1 MARKGVFRDRLISLP
16 AVRTRRYSP
25 PIVRYAIDH
34 WNFCFRKGYDHFMP
48 RSRPGLRA
56 EPAAPVRAVGTPS
69 ARSPRHRL
77 LKAAKTLFARRGYE
91 NASTSAIARAA
102 GTSESQLMKYFGS
115 KEGLL
120 EAIFD
125 ASWEDINGKVRE
137 VLAEPCSPAEKLDAL
152 ADVMVSALESDPEI
166 MLLMLLEG
174 RRVRKEGQQVAISQ
188 GYREFVRLTDGVL
201 RQARAAGHLRR
212 HLQADAV
219 RSALVGMVEGLM
231 RDRVLAARSDFPA
244 HYSSKQIRTLVQTV
258 LACFTSPR

>member
-1 MARKGVFRDRLISLP
+1 
-16 AVRTRRYSP
+16 
-25 PIVRYAIDH
+25 
-34 WNFCFRKGYDHFMP
+34 MP
-48 RSRPGLRA
+48 RSRPGFRTEA
-56 EPAAPVRAVGTPS
+56 AAPACAVGTTS
-69 ARSPRHRL
+69 VRSPQRRL
-77 LKAAKTLFARRGYE
+77 LNAAKTLFAGRGYE

-125 ASWEDINGKVRE
+125 ASWKEINGKVRE
-137 VLAEPCSPAEKLDAL
+137 VLARQCSPAEKLDAL
-152 ADVMVSALESDPEI
+152 ADVMVSALESDPDI
-166 MLLMLLEG
+166 KLLMLLEG

-201 RQARAAGHLRR
+201 RQARKAGRLRP
-212 HLQADAV
+212 HLQAEAV

-244 HYSSKQIRTLVQTV
+244 HYGSKQIRTLVETV
-258 LACFTSPR
+258 LACFTSSR

>member
-1 MARKGVFRDRLISLP
+1 MSL
-16 AVRTRRYSP
+16 TS
-25 PIVRYAIDH
+25 
-34 WNFCFRKGYDHFMP
+34 GT
-48 RSRPGLRA
+48 
-56 EPAAPVRAVGTPS
+56 EPVHTVGAAP
-69 ARSPRHRL
+69 ARSPRYRL
-77 LKAAKTLFARRGYE
+77 LNAAKTLFACRGYE

-137 VLAEPCSPAEKLDAL
+137 VLARPCSSTEKLDVL

-166 MLLMLLEG
+166 KLLMLLEG
-174 RRVRKEGQQVAISQ
+174 RRVRKEGRQVAISQ

-201 RQARAAGHLRR
+201 RQARAAGDLRP
-212 HLQADAV
+212 HLQVEAV

-231 RDRVLAARSDFPA
+231 RDRLLAARSDFPA
-244 HYSSKQIRTLVQTV
+244 HYSSKQIRTLVRTA
-258 LACFTSPR
+258 LACFTSSR